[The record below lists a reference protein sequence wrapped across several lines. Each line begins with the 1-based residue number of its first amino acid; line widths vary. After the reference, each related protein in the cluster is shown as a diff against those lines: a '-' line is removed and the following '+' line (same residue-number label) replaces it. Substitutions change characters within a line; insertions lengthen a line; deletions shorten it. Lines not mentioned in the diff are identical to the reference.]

1 VVGAVVGAAVGAVVG
16 ATVEAAVGAVD
27 GVVAGPAGDGDAAPV
42 VHAVAT
48 NSEMTAIARRRRCL
62 ASVAEDHAAENGA
75 VMLVPPPN
83 GPKQWLAMKISSDLP
98 GVKA

>member
-1 VVGAVVGAAVGAVVG
+1 
-16 ATVEAAVGAVD
+16 
-27 GVVAGPAGDGDAAPV
+27 
-42 VHAVAT
+42 
-48 NSEMTAIARRRRCL
+48 MTAIARRRRCL